1 MVKVER
7 DPPVD
12 CALPLLAV
20 SYGDCTI
27 HVSGNICPVGR
38 KSQDPHFL
46 VLFFVSYTE
55 LINVCMR

>member
-1 MVKVER
+1 MVKIER

-20 SYGDCTI
+20 SYGDCTM

-46 VLFFVSYTE
+46 VLFLS
-55 LINVCMR
+55 LIQN